1 MTASASPAELGR
13 GGEDGK
19 VPVGGAQDIEAGRHL
34 DLGSAAHRDSTTRPM
49 WPLHPEMM
57 IFCMA
62 APYSRPMRPMA
73 WRSVSRFLW
82 EMSHRGRRREPASM
96 PIRFM
101 AALMGMGLTSM
112 NRASIR
118 SI

>member
-1 MTASASPAELGR
+1 MTASASPLNWA
-13 GGEDGK
+13 GEEKTGK
-19 VPVGGAQDIEAGRHL
+19 SRSEEPRISKPAATWTW
-34 DLGSAAHRDSTTRPM
+34 GSAAHRDSTTRPM